1 MGRLARLFA
10 PKDRGFYDLFEAAA
24 DTALKAAELLDR
36 MLEEHPDHP
45 ELPEQI
51 RELEHVGDRITHDLV
66 LLLNTTHGTPI
77 DREDI
82 LDLSSALDDVT
93 DLVEEVADL
102 FVLYRIEAPMVQA
115 QELAHLL
122 ALACA
127 QIATAMPMLRTS
139 GDFSA
144 HAAEINRLENE
155 GDRVSREA
163 VASLFDAGIDPMVV
177 IRWKDI
183 FERLEDAIDATER
196 TANVL
201 EGIRIKNG

>member
-1 MGRLARLFA
+1 MGRLARWLA

-24 DTALKAAELLDR
+24 DTARQAAELLDR

-45 ELPEQI
+45 EIPGRI

-66 LLLNTTHGTPI
+66 VRLNTTSATPI
-77 DREDI
+77 DREDV

-93 DLVEEVADL
+93 DLVDEVAEL
-102 FVLYRIEAPMVQA
+102 FVLYQIEAPMVQA

-127 QIATAMPMLRTS
+127 ELGRATPMLRSS
-139 GDFSA
+139 GDFSV
-144 HAAEINRLENE
+144 HLAEINRLENE

-177 IRWKDI
+177 IRWKDV

-201 EGIRIKNG
+201 EGIRIKNT